1 MTEPITQTELLS
13 YIDGQLDT
21 ADRVTVEAYLASHP
35 EAAASV
41 MEQLRLR
48 NEIRLF
54 LADEAHPPPAATEEL
69 ARKLERRLGQ
79 RSIGL
84 RLRRG
89 LTVACLIGVGW
100 AANAALTGQFRN
112 PFSSPLVPP
121 PFVDEAAE
129 ATEAMRLK
137 LAAGDLPYPMII
149 PLAARHTGGVLPIP
163 DLAAGLPLM
172 GSDLVPWDGGAA
184 LLILYDGP
192 GKDVVSLFAAEA
204 DGSGPTAPQVAS
216 PDGIIIVYW
225 RTGPFVY
232 ALSGLPE
239 LDLLAIANGI
249 LDPRMDRS
257 PNPGQPPERFNG

>member
-1 MTEPITQTELLS
+1 MIEPITQTELFS

-89 LTVACLIGVGW
+89 LAIACLVGVGW
-100 AANAALTGQFRN
+100 VANAALTGQFRN
-112 PFSSPLVPP
+112 PFSPPLVPQ
-121 PFVDEAAE
+121 FVDEAAE

-137 LAAGDLPYPMII
+137 LAAGDLPYPTII
-149 PLAARHTGGVLPIP
+149 PLATRHTGGVLPIP
-163 DLAAGLPLM
+163 NLAGGLLLM

-216 PDGIIIVYW
+216 PDGIVTVYW

-239 LDLLAIANGI
+239 LDLLALANGS
-249 LDPRMDRS
+249 LDPRMDRT
-257 PNPGQPPERFNG
+257 PKPGLSPERFNG